1 MKRLVLGTLL
11 IFSFIGCGTSGSSNS
26 NNNNTYM
33 PMSIPSQTSN
43 SQYNA
48 NSIKVYVSDN
58 NKDIHMD
65 LKDIGGWGSYYVG
78 ATSPANNFKDNPIE
92 ANSLSAQEFMI
103 DCSKEN
109 ETNNSIYYDCVRTLN
124 INGYY
129 YTDDTGIG
137 NFLTIYKNAPTYL
150 YLKPILG
157 NTAYIVGEFNYKND
171 KVVYSPYK
179 KAQVKNL
186 TNNSLTDSY

>member
-1 MKRLVLGTLL
+1 MKKFILITLL
-11 IFSFIGCGTSGSSNS
+11 ITSFIGCGTSGSSSS
-26 NNNNTYM
+26 NDDTYI
-33 PMSIPSQTSN
+33 PMSVPLQTSD
-43 SQYNA
+43 SQYDA
-48 NSIKVYVSDN
+48 NLIKVYVSDDN
-58 NKDIHMD
+58 ENIHMD

-78 ATSPANNFKDNPIE
+78 ATSPVNNFKDNPIE
-92 ANSLSAQEFMI
+92 ASSLSAQEFMI
-103 DCSKEN
+103 DCSKES
-109 ETNNSIYYDCVRTLN
+109 ETNDSIYYYCVRTLN

-129 YTDDTGIG
+129 YTDSTGIG

-157 NTAYIVGEFNYKND
+157 NTAYIVGEFNYENE
-171 KVVYSPYK
+171 KVVYSSYE